1 MDPLESN
8 EGFRFAR
15 LNSRD
20 DSSTPSATEHFCAV
34 WRTMASAVLCLLAL
48 ASPAVARAANI
59 SVCQSGCDH
68 ASVAAAVAAAA
79 SGDTVAIGAGLYA
92 ANIEIPANVV
102 LVLQGSGA
110 GLTFLDGQGQGPVL
124 IVDAGATVTLDSVT
138 VQNGGNAQEGHQG
151 GIVAY
156 GNLTVSDSLITG
168 NSVGLLTIGGDA
180 KVVRTTI
187 SNNQGDDN
195 GSAAGVENVSGQ
207 TALVEST
214 IAANDGVF
222 VGGINV
228 QGGAVSL
235 TNSTVSGNSGFL
247 VANIEAN
254 QGSLLSLVNST
265 VVNTRIAVG
274 AKPFGATSML
284 FDSGGSGSISNSILS
299 SSDGAVNCMNA
310 APLLSLGHNLSSD
323 NTCGLSQPTDMNS
336 NASINLGPLQVNSP
350 GTTPSYGLL
359 AGSAAIDAGD
369 CSNGLTGVDER
380 GVPRPQGPACD
391 IGAYELRLPI
401 ANDDAYSDI
410 LGSTLVLP
418 QPGVLSNDL
427 SPDGLSLIVYSAT
440 APSHGSLTFLPS
452 GGLFYTPNPRFIGQ
466 DSVVYTMWDGVHS
479 SNPAT
484 VTFNVISNNTP
495 PIAQPDS
502 YTVIEGTVLTVNAA
516 LGVLANDTDPDGD
529 PLAVLPKTVPTHG
542 TLLMALDGSFTY
554 TPNRGF
560 YGVDNFTYTAS
571 DGYSTSAPTLVTI
584 TVKPNFGTIT
594 IALSTQPLSSSAF
607 SFHSSLGN
615 FTLGGSSPSSKT
627 FEVSAGTWSIT
638 ELRPRPWLL
647 SNIVCNAGPGAS
659 VNLTTNNLQLV
670 LNDGAVMTCT
680 FVNELP
686 GQISARAYF
695 DLNAD
700 GQREFGE
707 PWLHGWTMQ
716 LFLNPTVPVGSGV
729 TGSNGTVLFPNL
741 QAQVYTVCEVPPA
754 GWHSTNPPAIN
765 PTYGKSCMTVNLS
778 PGQSLPV
785 LFGNTK

>member
-1 MDPLESN
+1 MDVLEPRK
-8 EGFRFAR
+8 GFPFAR
-15 LNSRD
+15 LNRRAA
-20 DSSTPSATEHFCAV
+20 SSTPSVTNHFYA
-34 WRTMASAVLCLLAL
+34 RLPTAGLCLLAL
-48 ASPAVARAANI
+48 AWPAVARAANI
-59 SVCQSGCDH
+59 SVCASGCDH
-68 ASVAAAVAAAA
+68 NNVAAAVAAAA
-79 SGDTVAIGAGLYA
+79 SGDTVVIGAGLYA
-92 ANIEIPANVV
+92 ANIEVPANSV
-102 LVLQGSGA
+102 LILQGSGA
-110 GLTFLDGQGQGPVL
+110 GLTFLDGQGQRPVL
-124 IVDAGATVTLDSVT
+124 IVDAGATVILDSVT
-138 VQNGGNAQEGHQG
+138 VQNGGNAKEVYQG

-156 GNLTVSDSLITG
+156 GNLTVSHSRITG

-180 KVVRTTI
+180 KVVGTTI

-195 GSAAGVENVSGQ
+195 GAAAGVENVSGQ

-214 IAANDGVF
+214 IVANDGIF
-222 VGGINV
+222 IGGINV

-247 VANIEAN
+247 AANIEAN
-254 QGSLLSLVNST
+254 QGGLLSLVNST
-265 VVNTRIAVG
+265 VVNTRMAVS

-299 SSDGAVNCMNA
+299 SSDGAENCMRA
-310 APLLSLGHNLSSD
+310 GPLLSLGHNLSSD
-323 NTCGLSQPTDMNS
+323 NTCGLSQPTDMNN

-350 GTTPSYGLL
+350 GTTASYGLL

-391 IGAYELRLPI
+391 IGAYELRTPI
-401 ANDDAYSDI
+401 ANDDSYSTI

-418 QPGVLSNDL
+418 PPGVLSNDF
-427 SPDGLSLIVYSAT
+427 SPDGLPLFVISESSPV
-440 APSHGSLTFLPS
+440 HGSLTFLAQ
-452 GGLFYTPNPRFIGQ
+452 GALTYKPNLGFTGQ
-466 DSVVYTMWDGVHS
+466 DSATYEVWDGAHV
-479 SNPAT
+479 SNLAT

-495 PIAQPDS
+495 PVTQPDD
-502 YTVIEGTVLTVNAA
+502 YIVFEGQVLTVNAA
-516 LGVLANDTDPDGD
+516 QGLLANDTDSDGD
-529 PLAVLPKTVPTHG
+529 PLAVLPKTVPAHG
-542 TLLMALDGSFTY
+542 TLLVALDGSFTY
-554 TPNRGF
+554 SPNRGF
-560 YGVDNFTYTAS
+560 YGVDTFTYTAS
-571 DGYSTSAPTLVTI
+571 DGHSTSAPTLVTI

-607 SFHSSLGN
+607 SFNSSLGN

-647 SNIVCNAGPGAS
+647 SNIVCNAGLG
-659 VNLTTNNLQLV
+659 VFVDLTTNNLQLV

-680 FVNELP
+680 FVNQLP

-700 GQREFGE
+700 GQRESGE
-707 PWLHGWTMQ
+707 PWLRGWTMQ
-716 LFLNPTVPVGSGV
+716 AFLNPTVPVGSGV
-729 TGSNGTVLFPNL
+729 TGSNGTVTFPNL
-741 QAQVYTVCEVPPA
+741 QGNIYTVCEVPPA

-765 PTYGKSCMTVNLS
+765 PAYGKPCFTVNLG

-785 LFGNTK
+785 PFGNAK